1 MIASSQLITITGRGN
16 SKYHYYGIRI
26 KPDSPLNTFPQD
38 EIVAIRSA
46 PNQQRRYVFTSHN
59 CSVSGC
65 GRDEMKEEGG
75 GDHDL
80 MASGS
85 GHSAASTMQQQH
97 QQYLGDVDVV
107 LQNFPEIE
115 WGSTPVPGTVYSVHL
130 LKVYFMTASLYNLFA
145 TYLHEMEI

>member
-1 MIASSQLITITGRGN
+1 MYL
-16 SKYHYYGIRI
+16 
-26 KPDSPLNTFPQD
+26 
-38 EIVAIRSA
+38 
-46 PNQQRRYVFTSHN
+46 TSHSY
-59 CSVSGC
+59 SVSGC

-75 GDHDL
+75 ADHDL

-115 WGSTPVPGTVYSVHL
+115 WGSTPIPGTVLCVFSVVWSGVCVAYSTVCG
-130 LKVYFMTASLYNLFA
+130 VVCVCVCV
-145 TYLHEMEI
+145 